1 MGCGTWDTDSFR
13 SYSTSK
19 GLATDKLGFVTS
31 SVSNQEMFK
40 ARDLDPALDPKD
52 VIRECC
58 DSDDH
63 PNTLPVILALDVTG
77 SMGQAAVEVA
87 KKLNSIMTK
96 LYENIKDVEFM
107 IMGIGDLSC
116 DYYPI
121 QVSQFESDIRIAE
134 QLDKIYFEFGGGG
147 NMYESY
153 TAAWYFGLHHTKI
166 YTYDGN
172 LTSDN
177 YRKNTDV
184 VFEFDYRH
192 GEDPKFTANSK
203 KTETK
208 ETWGISNG
216 FSEVVA
222 IIPSPN
228 MWGENPYKRS
238 GEHTFFLL
246 KDCKDMTGGIG
257 RGFFTEMLKGDLQ
270 EIRKTLEA
278 YTASTPIEGEDEA
291 SACGVG
297 YSKDKEWNL
306 IIKVTN
312 GNTVKMIKVDR
323 FD

>member
-19 GLATDKLGFVTS
+19 GLTTDKLGFVTS

-153 TAAWYFGLHHTKI
+153 TAAWYFGLHHTKLDCWNRGKRGIIITIGDERINPYLPMHGRRSGLVDALGDNLEKDVETPELFEETTKKFDI
-166 YTYDGN
+166 YHIHVNHGRNYDEENIEKSFKSILDEEHFKKAN
-172 LTSDN
+172 LDN
-177 YRKNTDV
+177 I
-184 VFEFDYRH
+184 
-192 GEDPKFTANSK
+192 
-203 KTETK
+203 TETIVNIIVGAAEK
-208 ETWGISNG
+208 DESYIAPVS
-216 FSEVVA
+216 A
-222 IIPSPN
+222 I
-228 MWGENPYKRS
+228 
-238 GEHTFFLL
+238 
-246 KDCKDMTGGIG
+246 D
-257 RGFFTEMLKGDLQ
+257 Q
-270 EIRKTLEA
+270 
-278 YTASTPIEGEDEA
+278 
-291 SACGVG
+291 V
-297 YSKDKEWNL
+297 
-306 IIKVTN
+306 VTN
-312 GNTVKMIKVDR
+312 ENGVIVW
-323 FD
+323 